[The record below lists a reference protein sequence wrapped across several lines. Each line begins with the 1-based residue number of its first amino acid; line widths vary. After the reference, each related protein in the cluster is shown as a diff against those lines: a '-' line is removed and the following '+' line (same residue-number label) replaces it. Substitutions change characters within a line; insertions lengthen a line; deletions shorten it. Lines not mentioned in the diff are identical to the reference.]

1 MQCDFRNRNAYFYG
15 SPKGL
20 PTVNGQVRQDED
32 DHRQVVHERHL
43 YQRPFASRFHAE
55 PKQEG
60 DQVLLVGAGSANGTF
75 VNGKRVTAPVPLR
88 PGDLIRIGETEIEYS
103 SEEQDTLSL
112 PPI

>member
-20 PTVNGQVRQDED
+20 RTVNGQVRQEED

-55 PKQEG
+55 LKQEG
-60 DQVLLVGAGSANGTF
+60 DQVLLVDAASSNGTF
-75 VNGKRVTAPVPLR
+75 LIGQRVTAPIPLR
-88 PGDLIRIGETEIEYS
+88 PNDLIRLGEPEIEYS

>member
-55 PKQEG
+55 LKQEG
-60 DQVLLVGAGSANGTF
+60 DQVLLVDACNANGTV
-75 VNGKRVTAPVPLR
+75 VNGKRVTAPVPLW
-88 PGDLIRIGETEIEYS
+88 PGDLIRIGETEIEHT